1 MDNLAA
7 NFECNKFIMIK
18 NVITFFCFLAIA
30 NSASA
35 QYYFKDIVSSQQA
48 GADMAKYKENKVRT
62 IKINSFED
70 DGSVSDGF
78 FGERRISRDYKK
90 SEVFIRSNV
99 SGASLLTTL
108 FNDKGQVISSN
119 DSSDISTTNTRYEYD
134 EKERIKSIN
143 TSLRSADD
151 DFVNEIREEHIFI
164 YDDEFLPNKMIR
176 VKNRKDSVVILFM
189 HDENNNISIEKDTKT
204 GSKYYYYYDQKSRLT
219 DIAHSN
225 EFKPKLLAD
234 YLFEYNQGGLLTQM
248 TTTEEGGN
256 YYYIWKYTYD
266 NGLRLSEKCY
276 SKEKRLMGSIQYEYK

>member
-1 MDNLAA
+1 
-7 NFECNKFIMIK
+7 MIK